1 MIYSANRFTGCL
13 VILFA
18 ALLGGEATRA
28 QTSEPLA
35 HPADLAFEQGR
46 WQDAIEGYREFLTDS
61 PEDRLSWLRIA
72 QAERELGRHD
82 AALATLEQARGAEG
96 PEAMIELERARNLL
110 ALGRSDE
117 AIAAVEA
124 ADHFETRA
132 RTLLEEAP
140 DFDPIRDDRRFQR
153 ALQSVRRR
161 VSPCLQMPEANQFD
175 FWLGRWEVRAVDGT
189 RVGYATVT
197 KGDGGCSI
205 IEQWERVSGSGGTSL
220 SFFVPSRGQWR
231 HVWAGSGGTLIDL
244 TGGLRESGEMH
255 LEGTLEYIQ
264 PEQVV
269 AFRAT
274 WTPLAKGQL
283 RQRMEA
289 FDLAA
294 QTWVVWFD
302 GIFRPVDEGR
312 RGHGARD

>member
-1 MIYSANRFTGCL
+1 MIHSVNRFLLAFLAFLAT
-13 VILFA
+13 V
-18 ALLGGEATRA
+18 LGGQMGMA
-28 QTSEPLA
+28 QTPEALA

-46 WQDAIEGYREFLTDS
+46 WQEAIEGYRALLAENPD
-61 PEDRLSWLRIA
+61 DRLSWLRIA
-72 QAERELGRHD
+72 QAERELGRHA
-82 AALATLEQARGAEG
+82 AALETLEQARAAEA
-96 PEAMIELERARNLL
+96 PEAMVELERARNLL
-110 ALGRSDE
+110 ALGRRDE
-117 AIAAVEA
+117 ALAAVEA

-132 RTLLEEAP
+132 RTLLEASP

-153 ALQSVRRR
+153 SLQSVRNR
-161 VSPCLQMPEANQFD
+161 VSPCLHVPEAAQFD

-189 RVGYATVT
+189 LVGHATVA
-197 KGDGGCSI
+197 KSEGGCSI
-205 IEQWERVSGSGGTSL
+205 VERWERVSGSGGTSL

-231 HVWAGSGGTLIDL
+231 HVWTGSGGTLIDV

-255 LEGTLEYIQ
+255 MEGTLEYMH
-264 PEQVV
+264 PESVV

-274 WTPLAKGQL
+274 WTPLSAGRV

-302 GIFRPVDEGR
+302 GIFRPLDDE
-312 RGHGARD
+312 H